1 MVYRL
6 LHVLFTLILI
16 GSSSISCS
24 EDIPECPSKMC
35 VMAGGWRLAEVYIDD
50 SKEISDLSNYRL
62 TLNMAD
68 PSATESDFIRIQPSG
83 ASDNGSW
90 SIENHDT
97 ILRLI
102 PDNNITLTEDWIIE
116 KFTPREL
123 ILIINRDTGIK
134 DGPEK
139 IEFRL
144 EPI

>member
-1 MVYRL
+1 MAYRF
-6 LHVLFTLILI
+6 LFFLFILTLI

-35 VMAGGWRLAEVYIDD
+35 VVAGSWQLVEVYIDG

-83 ASDNGSW
+83 ASDTGSW
-90 SIENHDT
+90 SIENNDKV
-97 ILRLI
+97 LRLI

-116 KFTPREL
+116 KFTPREM

-134 DGPEK
+134 DGPAK

-144 EPI
+144 EPF

>member
-1 MVYRL
+1 MAYRF
-6 LHVLFTLILI
+6 LFFLFILALI

-24 EDIPECPSKMC
+24 EDIPECPTKMC
-35 VMAGGWRLAEVYIDD
+35 VVAGSWQLVEVYVDG

-83 ASDNGSW
+83 ASDTGSW
-90 SIENHDT
+90 SIENNDK

-102 PDNNITLTEDWIIE
+102 PDNNITLKEDWIIE
-116 KFTPREL
+116 KFTPREM
-123 ILIINRDTGIK
+123 ILIINRDAGIK
-134 DGPEK
+134 DGPAK
-139 IEFRL
+139 SEFRL